1 MGVKTKNPSEA
12 EKTKCL
18 EIIFSFINV

>member
-1 MGVKTKNPSEA
+1 MGKTKNPSEA